1 MCLCKGICVCRL
13 RMKYCVFSAYEI
25 VYLLE
30 SIHTRTLKK
39 EILLKTQINNY
50 AADTGWKSER
60 LLICMVRLHC
70 TLQEGAAAEL
80 TQSFWFWFGAA
91 TVHPTELLP
100 EMQEWKEYICCS
112 RPFFQRYGVC
122 ASGQELH
129 FRNKV
134 TASHIQVLHF
144 NTAFFFS
151 SFSYYKTNW
160 FLSLEVAF

>member
-50 AADTGWKSER
+50 AANTGWKSER
-60 LLICMVRLHC
+60 LLMCMVRLHC

-112 RPFFQRYGVC
+112 RPFSRDMGFVPLGRNCTLGIKWQHHTYKFYILTLLSFFQV
-122 ASGQELH
+122 
-129 FRNKV
+129 
-134 TASHIQVLHF
+134 
-144 NTAFFFS
+144 
-151 SFSYYKTNW
+151 
-160 FLSLEVAF
+160 SLTTKQTDSCHWK